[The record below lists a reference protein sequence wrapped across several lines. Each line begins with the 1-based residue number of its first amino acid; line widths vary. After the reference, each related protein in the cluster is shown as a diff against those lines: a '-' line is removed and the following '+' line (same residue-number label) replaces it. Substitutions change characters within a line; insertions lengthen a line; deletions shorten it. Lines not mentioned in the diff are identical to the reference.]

1 MPARSKSQQRL
12 FAMVHAYNKGELHCD
27 GRLRKRI
34 AALSKRISD
43 EDARHFAETP
53 HEGLP
58 ERTGEKRAALS
69 DAELARMYDIVQADA
84 RLFRRLRALG
94 LADAVRT
101 GRGVRN
107 RIVHE
112 PGYVPSAADAARA
125 LREYEAAGRMA
136 SRAEKRAQVMVR
148 PEALQD
154 AYSRIPVGEY
164 AAGVVPSAVRSERRR
179 SFLGS
184 VLYGT
189 GAGAVL
195 GGLGAAGLGAFI
207 ASNAVDGSG
216 ADPGEVRRRVL
227 EAAARC
233 GLWGAGRGAV
243 AGTAVGAGLGIL
255 DKVRG

>member
-43 EDARHFAETP
+43 EDARHFAATP
-53 HEGLP
+53 HAGLP
-58 ERTGEKRAALS
+58 ERTE
-69 DAELARMYDIVQADA
+69 
-84 RLFRRLRALG
+84 
-94 LADAVRT
+94 
-101 GRGVRN
+101 
-107 RIVHE
+107 
-112 PGYVPSAADAARA
+112 
-125 LREYEAAGRMA
+125 
-136 SRAEKRAQVMVR
+136 EKRAQVMVR
-148 PEALQD
+148 PDVLQD
-154 AYSRIPVGEY
+154 MYGRVPVGEY
-164 AAGVVPSAVRSERRR
+164 AAGVVPSAVRSDRRR

-207 ASNAVDGSG
+207 ASNAADGSG
-216 ADPGEVRRRVL
+216 ADPDEVRRRVL